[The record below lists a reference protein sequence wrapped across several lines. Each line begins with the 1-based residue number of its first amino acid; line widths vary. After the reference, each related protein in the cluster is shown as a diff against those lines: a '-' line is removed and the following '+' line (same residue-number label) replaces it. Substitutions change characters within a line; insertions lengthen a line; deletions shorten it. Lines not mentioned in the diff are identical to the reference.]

1 MLHRHA
7 PEQIVEP
14 LVSESQASLALPRAA
29 CALSTAILP
38 ASPERRSP
46 QPSPHRG
53 GHEFASRFSWVRT
66 DFAPPIPER
75 TIEWH

>member
-1 MLHRHA
+1 MMA
-7 PEQIVEP
+7 
-14 LVSESQASLALPRAA
+14 ASLALPRAA

-53 GHEFASRFSWVRT
+53 GHETANRWVWA